1 MGSALTHRL
10 QVLSAALLF
19 STGGAAIKLT
29 TLSSWQVAGL
39 RSGLAALALLLLMPT
54 WRAWWRPRALWV
66 GAPYAATMILFV
78 VANKLTTAA
87 NAIFLQA
94 TAPLYL
100 MLLGPV
106 VLGERLRVADL
117 VFAGMLAIGMLLF
130 FVGVEPA
137 WATAPD
143 PVAGNLAGAASGVT
157 WALTL
162 LGLRWLG
169 RDGASTES
177 ELAGPAVVAGNLLAF
192 LFCLPF
198 ALPVPAAGAAD
209 WLVVAYLGLFQIG
222 LAYVFMT
229 RGLRSLP
236 ALEVSLLLLLE
247 PVLNALL
254 AWLVHGEQPGSW
266 SLAGCAIILGATLA
280 RTVRGSSQLAGRPA

>member
-39 RSGLAALALLLLMPT
+39 RSGLAALALLLLVPS
-54 WRAWWRPRALWV
+54 WRAFWRPPALWV
-66 GAPYAATMILFV
+66 GAPYAATLILFV

-87 NAIFLQA
+87 NAIFLQG

-100 MLLGPV
+100 MLLGPA
-106 VLGERLRVADL
+106 VLGERLSLADL
-117 VFAGMLAIGMLLF
+117 VFAGLLAIGMLLF
-130 FVGVEPA
+130 FVGVEPT

-143 PVAGNLAGAASGVT
+143 PAAGNLVGAATGLT

-169 RDGASTES
+169 RDGASRGS
-177 ELAGPAVVAGNLLAF
+177 ELAGPAVVAGNLLAC
-192 LFCLPF
+192 LLCLPF
-198 ALPVPAAGAAD
+198 ALPVPAAAAAD
-209 WLVVAYLGLFQIG
+209 WLVVAYLGVFQIG
-222 LAYVFMT
+222 LAYVLMT

-247 PVLNALL
+247 PVLNALW

-266 SLAGCAIILGATLA
+266 SLAGCAIILGATLG
-280 RTVRGSSQLAGRPA
+280 RTLRGSRQLAARAG